1 DASLEGSDLLGT
13 AKALAGAL
21 ERETPDLILFGQ
33 QSADGGGAC
42 LWAAVAERL
51 RRPVVSQVSELT
63 LGGGSLTGK
72 RQTEYGY
79 DTISAPLPAVVAV
92 ADSINTPRY
101 PSLKGIM
108 GAKKKPQETLTA
120 DDVGGAEASET
131 SVVATVRAADDPSL
145 AAPLPQP
152 RVDVLAKL
160 VRDEAFDTVLF
171 AQSVLAADIAA
182 GLAVRLD
189 AGLNWGLVDFDGET
203 GRAPQLSDTVYVDV
217 GWSSPVRLAVF
228 RAGAFDPEPVTGT
241 SEVKDAAV

>member
-1 DASLEGSDLLGT
+1 HEGAIAKGSLGVLTKAAKNGGDVAGVLVGSDVRALAEAAGAHGAATVWVADDAS
-13 AKALAGAL
+13 
-21 ERETPDLILFGQ
+21 
-33 QSADGGGAC
+33 
-42 LWAAVAERL
+42 V
-51 RRPVVSQVSELT
+51 
-63 LGGGSLTGK
+63 
-72 RQTEYGY
+72 
-79 DTISAPLPAVVAV
+79 
-92 ADSINTPRY
+92 
-101 PSLKGIM
+101 
-108 GAKKKPQETLTA
+108 
-120 DDVGGAEASET
+120 
-131 SVVATVRAADDPSL
+131 

-241 SEVKDAAV
+241 SEVKDAAVELEDFSTQAEMVEQAH